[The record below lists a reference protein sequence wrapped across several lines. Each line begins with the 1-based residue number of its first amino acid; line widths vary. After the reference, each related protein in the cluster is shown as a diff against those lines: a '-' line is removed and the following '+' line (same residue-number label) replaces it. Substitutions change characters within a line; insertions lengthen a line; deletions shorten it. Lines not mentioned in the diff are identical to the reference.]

1 VYKARFM
8 SPSILISSFF
18 YFIKGKVGGAA
29 YFSNRYGGEK
39 FEHFFLDEASIFVR
53 FWVYQKSAQNL
64 DGNIGLFKVLVHW
77 CGQFWKSKK

>member
-1 VYKARFM
+1 M

-39 FEHFFLDEASIFVR
+39 FEHFFLDEASIFCKILALSKVCA
-53 FWVYQKSAQNL
+53 KSRWEHWSFQSVSSL
-64 DGNIGLFKVLVHW
+64 VWPVL
-77 CGQFWKSKK
+77 KK